1 MQLIMKNFDAST
13 FLDGYKTGHRIQYPE
28 NTTLVYSNLTP
39 RSSRLANVIRDRYDD
54 TVVVFGIQSFIKEYL
69 IKEWNET
76 FFERPKKEVIEKYQ
90 RLMDAYLGPNQVT
103 TEHLEDL
110 HDLGFLPL
118 CIKAL
123 PEGTH
128 CPIKVPM
135 LTIYNTNPDF
145 FWLTNYLE
153 TVMSSELWKP
163 CTTATIANEYRK
175 MLVDYAQFT
184 GSPVEFVP
192 FQGHDFSFRGMSGR
206 HDAARS
212 GAGHLTSFVGTDTI
226 PSLNYI
232 EEYYNANIDNELI
245 GCSVNASEH
254 SVASMNSDYSMETP
268 SDLPFIKR
276 MINDVYPSGIVS
288 IIADTFDYFRM
299 ITEYAKKLKQDILSR
314 KPDING
320 NAKVVFRPDSS
331 DPVKIICGDPDAPVG
346 TPERKGSLQCL
357 WEVFGG
363 TVNAAGYKVL
373 DPHVG
378 LIYGD
383 SITLERCRSILARM
397 SEAGF
402 ASGNIVFG
410 IGSFTYQYLTRDT
423 FGFAMKATYG
433 EVNHVGREI
442 FKNPKTDSGV
452 KKSAK
457 GLLRVDY
464 NESGQITLYDQ
475 QSWQGEKSGLLR
487 EVFRNGRLMIDDSFS
502 EIRKRVQK

>member
-1 MQLIMKNFDAST
+1 M
-13 FLDGYKTGHRIQYPE
+13 
-28 NTTLVYSNLTP
+28 
-39 RSSRLANVIRDRYDD
+39 
-54 TVVVFGIQSFIKEYL
+54 
-69 IKEWNET
+69 
-76 FFERPKKEVIEKYQ
+76 
-90 RLMDAYLGPNQVT
+90 
-103 TEHLEDL
+103 
-110 HDLGFLPL
+110 
-118 CIKAL
+118 
-123 PEGTH
+123 
-128 CPIKVPM
+128 
-135 LTIYNTNPDF
+135 
-145 FWLTNYLE
+145 
-153 TVMSSELWKP
+153 
-163 CTTATIANEYRK
+163 
-175 MLVDYAQFT
+175 
-184 GSPVEFVP
+184 
-192 FQGHDFSFRGMSGR
+192 
-206 HDAARS
+206 
-212 GAGHLTSFVGTDTI
+212 
-226 PSLNYI
+226 
-232 EEYYNANIDNELI
+232 
-245 GCSVNASEH
+245 
-254 SVASMNSDYSMETP
+254 
-268 SDLPFIKR
+268 
-276 MINDVYPSGIVS
+276 
-288 IIADTFDYFRM
+288 
-299 ITEYAKKLKQDILSR
+299 SR

-363 TVNAAGYKVL
+363 TINAAGYKVL